1 MVLARIVQYQ
11 LASAWHPGP
20 TSLSIGPASFGFL
33 VVMVGSFVTC
43 PGVGAYMTVEFHSKI
58 NGFAIQRMYLNILK
72 KKWDSFIAFTQRQK
86 CMGRGARYRPDL

>member
-1 MVLARIVQYQ
+1 MALQFQAFLR
-11 LASAWHPGP
+11 HPGP

-33 VVMVGSFVTC
+33 VVMVGSFVPC

-58 NGFAIQRMYLNILK
+58 NGFVIQRMYLNILK